1 MTNAVARICRFFA
14 DTCLAQHKAIASVAP
29 LRQAAHNLQ
38 STPTQI
44 TVAHSLFLR
53 ACISRYRSI
62 TRNIFVRSVAHLNRI
77 SCSKCYKAGRDVVL
91 MDLFEVDR
99 YKERLDIESTL
110 LYLYHAGI
118 VCVALKMFKR
128 ALHFFSLLVRIF
140 TFLEFLV
147 KFLVKQTYL

>member
-53 ACISRYRSI
+53 ACISMFRSI
-62 TRNIFVRSVAHLNRI
+62 TRNIFVRRVA
-77 SCSKCYKAGRDVVL
+77 RDVVL

-147 KFLVKQTYL
+147 KFLVKANLFMT